1 VIKILSVCVALL
13 ALALLNANGTKQA
26 LAPSLA
32 AVPVAPIVAIEPVC
46 SVTMEKFLNMKE
58 GMSRYQIERDIG
70 CPGQLLSSRSIS
82 RIQTVTLLAWSGN
95 SPSSKVRAVFRNDSL
110 ISKAQEGLK

>member
-1 VIKILSVCVALL
+1 MIKVLSVCVALL
-13 ALALLNANGTKQA
+13 ALALLNANGTKQP
-26 LAPSLA
+26 LAP

-82 RIQTVTLLAWSGN
+82 KIQTVTLLAWSGN